1 MTLWK
6 HSIFIFHLSMKL
18 NNRSVPSSR
27 SKDQETWRNT
37 ILNKERDKLLQEF
50 LLAREELKAQF
61 DVEKREIVGN
71 YERRMRYLRK
81 LLEDCDENIN
91 MLKLNLDAEKEENFI
106 LKTRIMELER
116 QTSKQNEVTP
126 NKNEDVSAGYLNQS
140 FDNQSV
146 APTSCNCSRNNS
158 TRKSS
163 YRTCTTVV
171 TPERSSI
178 GGLKYSDRFASCG
191 SIGQDS
197 CFTSISTISTVPSCC
212 VEEDDAGDMHANCRK
227 EFNLLLDELRSRQE
241 KYNIQ
246 LDAEKERMKEQIQDE
261 KLQLERVVYRQLNVR
276 LEREVKKQELLF
288 TENAHLRRTISNAIM
303 ERMQCECR
311 NNKPRKKVSSTDRH
325 WKESNSDSGADVED
339 NRSDDGSDESDSG
352 KGSFTSCSNG
362 KFQSLP
368 GTSCEDILKP
378 GLINKLIMEPLRSDR
393 CDASKNEKA
402 QFSSTI
408 TTTSSLKNELNKLQN
423 ICHVDNQPDC
433 LEEVS
438 EFKEELR
445 KKLLELE
452 EILMSD
458 DGEC

>member
-1 MTLWK
+1 
-6 HSIFIFHLSMKL
+6 MKL
-18 NNRSVPSSR
+18 NNRSVQSSR

-71 YERRMRYLRK
+71 YERRMRYLRR

-116 QTSKQNEVTP
+116 QTSKQNEVTA
-126 NKNEDVSAGYLNQS
+126 NKNDDISTGYLNQS
-140 FDNQSV
+140 FDNESV
-146 APTSCNCSRNNS
+146 AVTSCNCSRNNS

-163 YRTCTTVV
+163 YRTVTTVT

-178 GGLKYSDRFASCG
+178 DGLKYSDRFASCG
-191 SIGQDS
+191 SIGKDS
-197 CFTSISTISTVPSCC
+197 CFTSISMISTIPSSAE
-212 VEEDDAGDMHANCRK
+212 EEDDTNDTHANCRK
-227 EFNLLLDELRSRQE
+227 EFNRLLDELRYRQE
-241 KYNIQ
+241 KYNSQ
-246 LDAEKERMKEQIQDE
+246 LETEKERMREQVQDE

-276 LEREVKKQELLF
+276 LEREIKKQELLF

-303 ERMQCECR
+303 EKMQCECR
-311 NNKPRKKVSSTDRH
+311 NNGNKPRKKVSTSSSSDRH

-352 KGSFTSCSNG
+352 KGSFTSGNTID
-362 KFQSLP
+362 KFQQCLS
-368 GTSCEDILKP
+368 GTSCEDIMKS
-378 GLINKLIMEPLRSDR
+378 GLINKLILDPLGSDR
-393 CDASKNEKA
+393 CNATNEKVVV
-402 QFSSTI
+402 SST
-408 TTTSSLKNELNKLQN
+408 SSSFKKELEKLQN
-423 ICHVDNQPDC
+423 ICHVDNQASNC